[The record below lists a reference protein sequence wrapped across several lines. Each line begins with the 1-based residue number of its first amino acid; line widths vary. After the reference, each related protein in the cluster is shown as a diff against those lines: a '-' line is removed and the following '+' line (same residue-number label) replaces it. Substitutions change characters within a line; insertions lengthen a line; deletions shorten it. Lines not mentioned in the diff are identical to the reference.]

1 MRAGGVRLGADA
13 EELGLD
19 GVEVVLR
26 VELSGEHA
34 VERGGEA
41 GAGCGAV
48 ERGVLGAVRYPN
60 IRDSAGAEGFP
71 EESADAAGGGTVGD
85 PEIAHGGV
93 GMGERAVGGERVRE
107 AGRVEIEAVQA
118 AGLGPVHPRGEMPR
132 LDGVAVHEFAG
143 EVAVDGVEI
152 QAMAAGQKL
161 VDEIEV
167 AAKLVEGA
175 GLAGVVAGGLDATP
189 RESGVGFFKAADIV
203 ALPAMQGN
211 GCARE
216 GGEGGLDIHAEGG
229 VGGAGGAKGGG

>member
-1 MRAGGVRLGADA
+1 LPAF
-13 EELGLD
+13 E
-19 GVEVVLR
+19 
-26 VELSGEHA
+26 
-34 VERGGEA
+34 
-41 GAGCGAV
+41 
-48 ERGVLGAVRYPN
+48 
-60 IRDSAGAEGFP
+60 SAGVATQFEVTN
-71 EESADAAGGGTVGD
+71 ETTLNAARRLVADGLNPVALNFASVV
-85 PEIAHGGV
+85 PK
-93 GMGERAVGGERVRE
+93 
-107 AGRVEIEAVQA
+107 EAVQA
-118 AGLGPVHPRGEMPR
+118 AGLGPIHPGGEMLR